1 MKHLEGLGDI
11 VRKDA
16 VRRHE
21 IELDVH
27 GTAVAQSKGPVLKRR
42 KEWSPCA
49 SGVVII
55 SQ

>member
-16 VRRHE
+16 VRRYE

-27 GTAVAQSKGPVLKRR
+27 GTAVAHGKGPVLKRS
-42 KEWSPCA
+42 KERPPCA
-49 SGVVII
+49 SNE
-55 SQ
+55 